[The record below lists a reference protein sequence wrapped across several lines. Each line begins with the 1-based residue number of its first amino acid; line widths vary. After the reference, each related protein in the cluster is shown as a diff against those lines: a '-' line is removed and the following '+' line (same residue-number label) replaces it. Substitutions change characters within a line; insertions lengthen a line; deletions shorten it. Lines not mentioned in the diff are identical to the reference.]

1 MTGSLLSEG
10 FDTCGYFCEKEFA
23 LRVSKQHLSW
33 VAFKYLDYQSMY
45 F

>member
-1 MTGSLLSEG
+1 MAGSLLSEG

-23 LRVSKQHLSW
+23 LRVSKKT
-33 VAFKYLDYQSMY
+33 FKLGGFQI